1 MGSHVANIAVC
12 VFLGVGLA
20 ADRHRRRNRS
30 LPISEDGGRLLETLD
45 AVEPLEIPDASGL
58 MLNKG
63 REQNHVV
70 THFFRDVEAVNSQTP
85 HPEWNLLEGI
95 RVLHHPVPCL
105 ELASEIL
112 GHGSSSFLG
121 IYAMIVRRSLQSR
134 PGSRSVIFVP
144 KVSVAQ
150 EVCKELETC
159 HVRTNLISGKVC
171 LANRANLLI
180 NQHFHIKLVDDVTAD
195 MFAEFST
202 CFSGIEVD
210 HDYTLTCAVSG
221 RTALPGK
228 PQKGTTMEP
237 MVKGRLEAIVL
248 VNTVFTRVE
257 RARQCA
263 EQPLVRLVHC
273 PIVAA
278 AVVILVITAAAV
290 VAIVSSTLLALRWGN
305 PGRFIVRCRWNQ
317 QPKVNKECCESMTF
331 NLAMLE
337 TLGLHT
343 EIESWMR
350 HEARVTVS
358 SSCPCCPLSI
368 RVTNMINTTI
378 IIIIIIIIITI
389 IITAID
395 LTITK
400 NYHRLVIDVVIVV
413 IISSSI
419 SSSYHHKV
427 SRFHCGGNA
436 EILVPAKVVLAD
448 PNFRQD
454 ACRQLAAR
462 AWDVSPR
469 PPPRQQLAAMVE
481 IRAAVM
487 VRYQEESS
495 VLILPKE
502 LIHTARHGE
511 KVNSS
516 LSSSTSLRNL
526 IKKRN
531 AEYDKPPEAANQLFE
546 NAIGFQEE
554 TKADMTIELQEDQ
567 LKVVIETIRD
577 EDMGQRPGSG
587 IFAVDS
593 AKVPRKLR
601 QSALDLSDQKSG
613 PTRLIHAFD
622 ADVSDEELVRNA
634 RRDEVDGGTEEEEDD
649 RAWDRSQDVGFS
661 KVEAQLFKDASAQLR
676 AGWYLLGF
684 PTIYLTG
691 MRLGTAKIDG
701 AAGMDAELALLDVLT
716 SKKAILDQ
724 PGYAGEEAA
733 SEAGKLSEAEAGW
746 LRNCEVA
753 QLDAPSACILAYASQ
768 VWLAYDTHETLVAPT
783 WLISLAA
790 WMRYYERKPRKNASG
805 HEKLQRTRL
814 QKAMQMLRKEQLS
827 TAERLLL
834 TDSLD
839 WLEEV
844 DRCGGEAFNLAMQSL
859 RLGRAPRFVSDD
871 LEHLQVMPNL
881 RILKRYTVEQ
891 REKTMMMMTM
901 MMMIASMVMLLMLL
915 MMRLM
920 KIGFEAVQMLSLV
933 LWVLHGEERLVAE
946 CKEISG
952 SYQELTYG

>member
-634 RRDEVDGGTEEEEDD
+634 RR
-649 RAWDRSQDVGFS
+649 
-661 KVEAQLFKDASAQLR
+661 
-676 AGWYLLGF
+676 
-684 PTIYLTG
+684 
-691 MRLGTAKIDG
+691 
-701 AAGMDAELALLDVLT
+701 
-716 SKKAILDQ
+716 
-724 PGYAGEEAA
+724 
-733 SEAGKLSEAEAGW
+733 AGKLSEAEAGW

-753 QLDAPSACILAYASQ
+753 QLDAFVVTFAFDLMRVTWLLGILAYASQ

-844 DRCGGEAFNLAMQSL
+844 EERPSTWLCSL
-859 RLGRAPRFVSDD
+859 YAWVRAHGRAPRFVSDD
-871 LEHLQVMPNL
+871 LEHLQV
-881 RILKRYTVEQ
+881 RFTSSWGQGCRCGVVF
-891 REKTMMMMTM
+891 
-901 MMMIASMVMLLMLL
+901 S
-915 MMRLM
+915 
-920 KIGFEAVQMLSLV
+920 
-933 LWVLHGEERLVAE
+933 
-946 CKEISG
+946 
-952 SYQELTYG
+952 